1 MNNLG
6 WKGHVGIILSN
17 LLLKADPTQKSGP
30 KWICLCLLCILRLRT
45 QIFTASALLASQLG
59 HLKAE
64 CGAVKH
70 QDELG
75 IITGGRR
82 IRQDGRCHTI

>member
-17 LLLKADPTQKSGP
+17 LLLKEDPTQKSGP
-30 KWICLCLLCILRLRT
+30 KWICLCLLCILRLGT